1 METMQPLLALTVD
14 PMVIAVTAVIGIVAG
29 ALARFLIPG
38 KQQMNL
44 IFTMILGIVGAYV
57 GGYVKGATGIGG
69 DTLLWTVIMA
79 TAGAII
85 LLLVVM
91 VIQKILGK

>member
-1 METMQPLLALTVD
+1 MQPLLALSMD
-14 PMVIAVTAVIGIVAG
+14 PVTIAVTAVLGIVAG

-38 KQQMNL
+38 KQSMNL
-44 IFTMILGIVGAYV
+44 IFTMILGIAGAFV
-57 GGYVKGATGIGG
+57 GGYIQGATGIGG
-69 DTLLWTVIMA
+69 VGLLWTVIMA